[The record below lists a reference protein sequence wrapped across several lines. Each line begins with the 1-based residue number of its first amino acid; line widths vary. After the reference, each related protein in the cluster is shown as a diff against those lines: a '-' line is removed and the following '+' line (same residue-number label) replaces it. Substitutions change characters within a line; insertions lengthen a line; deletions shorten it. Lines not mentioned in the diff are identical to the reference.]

1 MKVRLTEEQV
11 KAIKEAVREVA
22 GEGARV
28 FVFGSRADLSKK
40 GGDIDLLVRVLH
52 PLSDDERFEMK
63 RRVFVELCKRLGER
77 KIDLL
82 VTDEPRSPIEK
93 IAMKEG
99 VEI

>member
-11 KAIKEAVREVA
+11 NAIKDAVRTVV
-22 GEGARV
+22 GEDARI
-28 FVFGSRADLSKK
+28 FVFGSRTDLSKK
-40 GGDIDLLVRVLH
+40 GGDIDLLVKVSRM
-52 PLSDDERFEMK
+52 LSDDERFEMK

-82 VTDEPRSPIEK
+82 VTDEPRSSIERV
-93 IAMKEG
+93 AMEEG